1 MSTQTSPASKTCSFA
16 PHSGTYG
23 HECGAPAVMI
33 AVQGG
38 SKLTHSG
45 LFYTGRCAKCAQI
58 KGGENARTLR
68 LEPITDQVNDWNGRY
83 N

>member
-16 PHSGTYG
+16 MSGTYG
-23 HECGAPAVMI
+23 HECGAPAVLI

-68 LEPITDQVNDWNGRY
+68 LEPIANQVNDWNGRY